1 MGENETTE
9 VLEEFPVIPETILAD
24 EPPKVLVEILGKE
37 ELAIGIRLLI
47 KIAGEPMPYVLLP
60 NDQHG
65 LAPAIRDLCE
75 SLGENIPTIDVV
87 AALQALEG

>member
-9 VLEEFPVIPETILAD
+9 VLEEFPVIPETIPAE

-37 ELAIGIRLLI
+37 ILPGGLRLLI
-47 KIAGEPMPYVLLP
+47 RLAGEPLPYVLLP

-65 LAPAIRDLCE
+65 LAPVIRDLYE
-75 SLGENIPTIDVV
+75 AAGKTIPEIDVV
-87 AALQALEG
+87 AALQAMGG